1 MQALGELEEIRFV
14 VHGQKGFNPDR
25 KRVFAILSKSGLP
38 MGVDIVFSSPGSK
51 DQNLRRDESA
61 AALGCAV
68 VPRDSDSPAG
78 SAALRNF
85 VTVRAPRV
93 LVWAQRGVSWKRR
106 ADGVCCRCVA
116 NDEDADD

>member
-14 VHGQKGFNPDR
+14 VHGQKGFNPDH

-68 VPRDSDSPAG
+68 VPRDSDSPRRFG
-78 SAALRNF
+78 SAEKLCDSESASYPGLG
-85 VTVRAPRV
+85 PK
-93 LVWAQRGVSWKRR
+93 RGKLEEES
-106 ADGVCCRCVA
+106 
-116 NDEDADD
+116 